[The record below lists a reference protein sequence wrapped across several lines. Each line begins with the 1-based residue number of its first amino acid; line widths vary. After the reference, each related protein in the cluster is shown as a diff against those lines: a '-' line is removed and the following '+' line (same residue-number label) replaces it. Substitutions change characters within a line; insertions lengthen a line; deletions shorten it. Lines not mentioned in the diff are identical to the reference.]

1 MGFRYTGMVEQVSDE
16 VFSMNLIV
24 SMYSFSQ
31 IPGLHSKNRK
41 AKSKIRSSVKDARIP
56 AAKRIGTQLASQT
69 LKGRVSNTP
78 TRDDDPLNAVDDG
91 YNLDGNVLDLDG
103 SSTEPASSDKEE
115 HRLWKQREQ
124 IRKMYRKKKHVQPLL
139 ERGQWEEEFRQE
151 RERRRREEVHHEEP
165 EGHRR
170 EERRHKEVE
179 RHHGSEHR
187 LRGGGCEE
195 PDHRRQEGRHDEYER
210 QETERCKEDEHRE
223 EAERR
228 KQGERRKEAEHREV
242 VERRKEDE
250 CRVEAERCKEVEHR
264 EVVERRKED
273 GRRVEAE
280 R

>member
-103 SSTEPASSDKEE
+103 SSAEPASSDKEE
-115 HRLWKQREQ
+115 HGLWKQREQ
-124 IRKMYRKKKHVQPLL
+124 TNTEDVPQ
-139 ERGQWEEEFRQE
+139 EEACATPF
-151 RERRRREEVHHEEP
+151 RRRAM
-165 EGHRR
+165 G
-170 EERRHKEVE
+170 
-179 RHHGSEHR
+179 
-187 LRGGGCEE
+187 RGI
-195 PDHRRQEGRHDEYER
+195 PS
-210 QETERCKEDEHRE
+210 
-223 EAERR
+223 
-228 KQGERRKEAEHREV
+228 GERTSSS
-242 VERRKEDE
+242 
-250 CRVEAERCKEVEHR
+250 
-264 EVVERRKED
+264 
-273 GRRVEAE
+273 
-280 R
+280 